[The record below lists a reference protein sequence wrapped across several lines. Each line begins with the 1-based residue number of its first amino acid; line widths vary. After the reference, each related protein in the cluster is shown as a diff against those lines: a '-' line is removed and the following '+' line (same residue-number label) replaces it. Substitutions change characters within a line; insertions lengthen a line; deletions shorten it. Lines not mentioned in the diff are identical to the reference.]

1 MNSTGKDANTGKDA
15 DPSNTEFVSLA
26 TLREILQI
34 QERMFKNMFESVLS
48 SVNTRFYNVV
58 KSVEQLKASLEYS
71 QQDIDDLK
79 EAADAMDDM
88 DTELEDIQRDLHKH
102 DEKLEYLEKQSRR
115 NNVPIDGIS
124 KEDNETWL
132 NTETKAKI

>member
-1 MNSTGKDANTGKDA
+1 
-15 DPSNTEFVSLA
+15 
-26 TLREILQI
+26 
-34 QERMFKNMFESVLS
+34 MFESVLS
-48 SVNTRFYNVV
+48 SVNTRIYKVV

-79 EAADAMDDM
+79 EAADAIDDM

-115 NNVPIDGIS
+115 NNVPIDGIP
-124 KEDNETWL
+124 KEDNETGL